1 MKLIVMFILSVSILM
16 SGNDASKKVID
27 YLKWQTS
34 NNPNLSVKDMHISK
48 TKKINSQWTAYVI
61 KINAFFRGKEVSF
74 GEVLFSDGKY
84 ISTDFI
90 DMKEKESL
98 KERFSSFFED
108 KYYSNKNLISGSA
121 KSKHKVVVF
130 SDPLCPYCTV
140 LVPELIKHAKKY
152 PKKIALYYY
161 HFPLESIHPT
171 APIISKA
178 MIVADNRKIKNYAL
192 KIYSTPINSKLNES
206 DTLAEV
212 NKLLGL
218 KGNKKITKKDLS
230 AKKVLKQHKKDM
242 DIASE
247 LLINGTPT
255 IFIDGVKD
263 NSRKKY
269 LELGK

>member
-1 MKLIVMFILSVSILM
+1 MLISAD
-16 SGNDASKKVID
+16 GTSKKVID
-27 YLKWQTS
+27 YLKWKTS
-34 NNPNLSVKDMHISK
+34 NNPNLSIKNMYVKK
-48 TKKINSQWTAYVI
+48 TKKIDSKWTAYII

-90 DMKEKESL
+90 DIEKKESL
-98 KERFSSFFED
+98 KEALTSLFED
-108 KYYSNKNLISGSA
+108 KFYDDNNLISGTS
-121 KSKHKVVVF
+121 KSKHKIAVF

-140 LVPELIKHAKKY
+140 LMPGLIKHAKKY
-152 PKKIALYYY
+152 PKQIALYYY

-178 MIVADNRKIKNYAL
+178 MIVAHNRNIKNYAL
-192 KIYSTPINSKLNES
+192 KIYSTKISSKLNEK

-212 NKLLGL
+212 NKALGL
-218 KGNKKITKKDLS
+218 KGSKKITKKDINS
-230 AKKVLKQHKKDM
+230 PKVLKYHKKDL

-247 LLINGTPT
+247 LLLNGTPVV
-255 IFIDGVKD
+255 FIDGVKD

-269 LELGK
+269 MELGN